1 MQPNGKENL
10 MQKII
15 FDTDIGVDDAF
26 ALAFAAKSLDILGI
40 TTVFGNVPVSQAVSN
55 ARLFSQKIGLNVP
68 IYRGSSRPLAHAPST
83 PAWAVHGEDG
93 LGGVFDNPW
102 NGAADNAIEFIIR
115 SVRAHPDALT
125 LVAIGPL
132 TNIAM
137 AINQAPDIVP
147 QIKQLVIMGGAFG
160 TQGHSGNVTPFA
172 EFNIW
177 KDPHAADQVLN
188 AGLPVVL
195 LPLDV
200 THQVLV
206 SGDEIRALKHPVL
219 EAISRRYLQYS
230 REKEGTEGMPLHDT
244 LTIAYLCHP
253 EWFGVTASP
262 VRVVTEG
269 ISRGQTLRQ
278 LHSAASY
285 DDPFAGSCV
294 QKLCL
299 TVEAEKV
306 KAHFL
311 ATLQN

>member
-1 MQPNGKENL
+1 

-26 ALAFAAKSLDILGI
+26 ALAYAAKSLDILGI
-40 TTVFGNVPVSQAVSN
+40 TTVFGNVPVEQAVSN
-55 ARLFSQKIGLNVP
+55 ARLFSQKIGLEVP
-68 IYRGSSRPLAHAPST
+68 IYRGSSRPLAHEPSA
-83 PAWAVHGEDG
+83 PAWDVHGADG

-102 NGAADNAIEFIIR
+102 NGTADNAIDFIIN
-115 SVRAHPDALT
+115 SVRTHTDKLT

-132 TNIAM
+132 TNIAL
-137 AINQAPDIVP
+137 AINQAPDIIP
-147 QIKQLVIMGGAFG
+147 QIKQVVIMGGAFG

-188 AGLPVVL
+188 SALPVVM

-200 THQVLV
+200 THQVRV
-206 SGDEIRALKHPVL
+206 SGDEIRALRHPVL

-230 REKEGTEGMPLHDT
+230 REKEGIEAMALHDT
-244 LTIAYLCHP
+244 LTIAWLNHP
-253 EWFGVTASP
+253 EWFAITASP
-262 VRVVTEG
+262 VRVVTTG

-278 LHSAASY
+278 LNSVASY
-285 DDPFAGSCV
+285 DDPFAGGRE
-294 QKLCL
+294 QALCL
-299 TVEAEKV
+299 TVDVEKV

-311 ATLQN
+311 STLQH